1 MLLNP
6 LLAFVYFFPG
16 TQIFVLIGSE
26 KPSPPFLVAAGCGLC
41 ATQGAA
47 THSREILNSSAALPL
62 LALMPIMLMPKAQQN

>member
-62 LALMPIMLMPKAQQN
+62 LALMPMLMQEAQRT